1 MSEHGTRRRAPQT
14 AKEPGC
20 EGFRSLLVPV
30 DLTPGSDR
38 VLARLALLPL
48 ADEARVTLLHVVPGS
63 VPARERPAAE
73 SDASKA
79 LAVELRHLRKSLPR
93 GVTAEAMVRVGA
105 PAREIATC
113 AKRVKAEIIV
123 VGRGGGRALRDA
135 FLGSTAE
142 RIVRRAQLPVLV
154 VRLPGRAQYQRPA
167 LALDL
172 DDAAHDVLRV
182 LLRMLPRPRPSV
194 AVIHAFHA
202 PYQSLVYPSIAADEA
217 DSRRDELQLRVTKKL
232 RTLLSTALAE
242 AKVPPQEAP
251 FWRVQVRYGSPRMVV
266 EKALKKGES
275 DLLVVGT
282 HGYSGAAYVLL
293 GTVAGDL
300 LREARCDVLV
310 VPPAARK

>member
-1 MSEHGTRRRAPQT
+1 MSEDTKKRRAPGKT
-14 AKEPGC
+14 TEAGC

-30 DLTPGSDR
+30 DLTPVSDR
-38 VLARLALLPL
+38 VLARLAHLPL
-48 ADEARVTLLHVVPGS
+48 AEDARVTLLHVVPGS
-63 VPARERPAAE
+63 IHARDRPAAE
-73 SDASKA
+73 SDANKA
-79 LAVELRHLRKSLPR
+79 LAAELRHLRKSLPR
-93 GVTAEAMVRVGA
+93 SVTLEAIVRVGA
-105 PAREIATC
+105 PAKEIA
-113 AKRVKAEIIV
+113 AAASRVKAELIV

-154 VRLPGRAQYQRPA
+154 VRLPGRSVYQRPA

-172 DDAAHDVLRV
+172 DDAAHDVVRV
-182 LLRMLPRPRPSV
+182 LLRMLPSPRPSV

-202 PYQSLVYPSIAADEA
+202 PYQSLVYPSLAGEEA
-217 DSRRDELQLRVTKKL
+217 DTRKDELQLRVAGKL
-232 RTLLSTALAE
+232 RALLSTALAE
-242 AKVPPQEAP
+242 AEVPPGEAP
-251 FWRVQVRYGSPRMVV
+251 FWRVQVRHGSPRLVV
-266 EKALKKGES
+266 EKALARSES

-310 VPPAARK
+310 VPPRARK